1 MYVSLQDKKKAPEKM
16 TKVIGSKEI
25 FEKSP
30 TSSVQDLQRKLDM
43 VASPSDSKQC
53 SSVTESSIPRAHKE
67 YEKML
72 R

>member
-1 MYVSLQDKKKAPEKM
+1 MQEKKKVPEKM
-16 TKVIGSKEI
+16 TKLIGSKEI

-30 TSSVQDLQRKLDM
+30 ASSVQDLQRKLDM

-53 SSVTESSIPRAHKE
+53 SSVSDSSIPAAHRE
-67 YEKML
+67 YEKIL

>member
-1 MYVSLQDKKKAPEKM
+1 MNENKKGLEKM

-30 TSSVQDLQRKLDM
+30 ASSVQDLQRKLDM

-53 SSVTESSIPRAHKE
+53 SSVTGSSIPAAHKE